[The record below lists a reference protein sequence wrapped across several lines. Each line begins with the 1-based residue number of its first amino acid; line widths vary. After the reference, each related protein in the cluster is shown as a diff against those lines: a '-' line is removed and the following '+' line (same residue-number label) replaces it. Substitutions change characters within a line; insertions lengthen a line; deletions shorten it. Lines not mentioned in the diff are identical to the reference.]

1 MMYGFNG
8 RIYLEGKGI
17 VRGSIGIENGKFVSL
32 DYDPDFENLD
42 EKLIVVPG
50 FIDEHMHG
58 ANGSD
63 VMDATVGSLKNIA
76 GSVTRDGVTA
86 FLATTMT
93 MEDASIV
100 KALENV
106 RDFPNDRGAEVLG
119 IHLEGPFISSDY
131 CGAQNQDAIR
141 KPDGEMLARYAKI
154 SDHKIRIVTFA
165 PEEADLSFFE
175 TAKKNRILLSAG
187 HCAAGEETMEKAIGL
202 GVSSTTHTFNAMR
215 GVHHRDIGTAGMALL
230 NDDLYCEVICDLH
243 HVCPQAIRLLLKSK
257 PKDRILLITDSMEAR
272 FLEDGIYHLGG
283 QEVFVKGGTARLKDG
298 TLAGSVLR
306 MNVALKNMK
315 QLSGLSMEEVIDM
328 ASLNPARHLNIEDR
342 KGAIA
347 LGKDADFAIIDE
359 DFTVYKTFVA
369 GKEVF
374 AKED

>member
-1 MMYGFNG
+1 MYGFNG

-17 VRGSIGIENGKFVSL
+17 VRGSIGIENGKFVSV
-32 DYDPDFENLD
+32 DYDPTFENID
-42 EKLIVVPG
+42 ERLMIVPG

-63 VMDATVGSLKNIA
+63 VMDASEESLRNIA
-76 GSVTRDGVTA
+76 DSVTRDGVTA

-93 MEDASIV
+93 MEDSSIV

-106 RDFPNDRGAEVLG
+106 RDFRNGSGAEIIG
-119 IHLEGPFISSDY
+119 IHLEGPFISPDY
-131 CGAQNQDAIR
+131 CGAQNKDAIR
-141 KPDGEMLARYAKI
+141 KPDGETLKRYAEI
-154 SDHKIRIVTFA
+154 SGHKIRMVTFA

-175 TAKKNRILLSAG
+175 TAEKERILMSAG
-187 HCAAGEETMEKAIGL
+187 HCAAGSETMEKAIGL

-215 GVHHRDIGTAGMALL
+215 GIHHRDIGAAGTALL

-257 PKDRILLITDSMEAR
+257 PRDRILLITDSMEAR
-272 FLEDGIYHLGG
+272 FLEDGVYHLGG
-283 QEVFVKGGTARLKDG
+283 QEVSVREGTARLKNG

-315 QLSGLSMEEVIDM
+315 QVSGRSMEEIVDM
-328 ASLNPARHLNIEDR
+328 ASLFPARHLNIDHR
-342 KGAIA
+342 KGSIA
-347 LGKDADFAIIDE
+347 VGKDADFAMIDE
-359 DFTVYKTFVA
+359 NFTVYKTFVG

-374 AKED
+374 SKED